1 MPLNPLASWRF
12 GRIRCHGGPFTL
24 KRIFGSTSAM
34 DFTSTATSHDN
45 HLLDTNHS
53 DQIDTEVYH
62 MYHCMLGT
70 CCAGYHCFD
79 ISGLKQSIRTFHARF
94 CWDPAQDGGSL
105 EDILPSDC
113 RCCAVDAITSWMT
126 GMLVR
131 TCAIV
136 VVATAVLATKRRKMR
151 MTRDSHDEDGENDE
165 DEDEEKECD
174 CERAC
179 ECTCPCDYK
188 HCCWQDLENR
198 DITERLG
205 CRREDTDYIERVTG
219 WFQGQNVDPEEHTS
233 CHQQHTKARLEKYT
247 ERVNVVCSKPTI

>member
-53 DQIDTEVYH
+53 DEIDTEVYH

-113 RCCAVDAITSWMT
+113 RCCAVQDCDRDRCNYIMDDGDACPHMRNCC
-126 GMLVR
+126 GGDCC
-131 TCAIV
+131 TC
-136 VVATAVLATKRRKMR
+136 
-151 MTRDSHDEDGENDE
+151 DEEEEDENDE
-165 DEDEEKECD
+165 
-174 CERAC
+174 
-179 ECTCPCDYK
+179 
-188 HCCWQDLENR
+188 
-198 DITERLG
+198 RL
-205 CRREDTDYIERVTG
+205 
-219 WFQGQNVDPEEHTS
+219 S
-233 CHQQHTKARLEKYT
+233 
-247 ERVNVVCSKPTI
+247 